1 MAVSDFEFN
10 HPAFY
15 ADSFSMQ
22 SIIQAQHV
30 AKRQKGLRDKAE
42 SIRMS
47 IDLQLKNQIQ
57 QKSDWRFLEKSELT
71 SNGLTNS
78 YDNKINGRFLGTR
91 LFRQR
96 KSGVF
101 WMPWKPRLSFPRN
114 KRLGPI
120 HYDTD
125 LEQTTSLPLTLTRN
139 SFWIDLFSNL
149 EDQVFSAQ
157 QAPFLVSLLYFF
169 IIIFA
174 FQSQVTLGLQHL
186 AQESFASQIQL
197 PSLSTMRELRTYAA
211 YQGDQGLSFVD
222 FQSIDSSRFQ
232 KMTTTEYVVRSG
244 DTLSGIA
251 IRFGLNMDTII
262 SFNTIPDVRRMQVG
276 QRLIIPSRDGLRYQ
290 VQRGD
295 SLESIAQRNNTTV
308 NSLLD
313 ANDLSS
319 DVISVGTSLFIPN
332 ARLSSLDLAF
342 AIGEVFIYPTI
353 GRFTSGFGFRPDP
366 FTGQRRFHNGI
377 DIANSIGTSIRASM
391 AGRVVHIESQVG
403 NYGKFVIIQH
413 ARGFQTLYAHL
424 DNFAVS
430 VGQYVNQGQLIG
442 RMGNTGRSTGPHL
455 HFSIIQNGNFV
466 DPLGF
471 VRRP

>member
-10 HPAFY
+10 HQAIY

-22 SIIQAQHV
+22 SIIQEQHV
-30 AKRQKGLRDKAE
+30 AKRQRGLRNKAE

-47 IDLQLKNQIQ
+47 LDLQLKNQ
-57 QKSDWRFLEKSELT
+57 KLTSDWRFLEKPEL
-71 SNGLTNS
+71 SSKNLANS
-78 YDNKINGRFLGTR
+78 YDISDAEQGDSSKHSVKRRSRFSWIPEIR
-91 LFRQR
+91 
-96 KSGVF
+96 
-101 WMPWKPRLSFPRN
+101 PLSFL
-114 KRLGPI
+114 KRTPQRFRI
-120 HYDTD
+120 SKYSKP
-125 LEQTTSLPLTLTRN
+125 LETNYTSAINHRT
-139 SFWIDLFSNL
+139 FWNNTI
-149 EDQVFSAQ
+149 EHMGTQMCTVQ
-157 QAPFLVSLLYFF
+157 QAPFLIGLVYFF
-169 IIIFA
+169 LVLFA
-174 FQSQVTLGLQHL
+174 FQTQVTDGLHQLTHQ
-186 AQESFASQIQL
+186 AFTTQVQL
-197 PSLSTMRELRTYAA
+197 PILPTTRELRTYAA

-251 IRFGLNMDTII
+251 LRFGLNMDTII

-308 NSLLD
+308 NALLD

-342 AIGEVFIYPTI
+342 AIGEVFIYPTV

-377 DIANSIGTSIRASM
+377 DIANSIGTPVRASM

-403 NYGKFVIIQH
+403 NYGKFIIIQH

-424 DNFAVS
+424 DSFAVS
-430 VGQYVNQGQLIG
+430 VGQYVNQGQLIA

-466 DPLGF
+466 DPLRF